1 MFVYAPDIKIKV
13 HPIRFGSGDWTC
25 VTGEMTGTF
34 TQPMPIGDGKTILPT
49 GKSFK
54 LPMVTI
60 GHWKDGK
67 MDAET
72 LFWDGG
78 FFMQQLGLAK

>member
-1 MFVYAPDIKIKV
+1 
-13 HPIRFGSGDWTC
+13 
-25 VTGEMTGTF
+25 MTGTF

-49 GKSFK
+49 GKSFQ